1 MKKNAN
7 VCYIKKIDK
16 FSLQNKIAVQEAA
29 QEIACMF
36 PRRIP
41 SEIVAELPMA
51 SYKGDIVLVN
61 SEEEAQSAVLEI
73 SKETLLGFDT
83 ESRPSFKKGFSYPVS
98 ILQIGGAEKVWIFRL
113 ANIGSAIEK
122 VFSILENP
130 LIKKV
135 GVAVNG
141 DIANLK
147 ALRDFTPAGFE
158 DISVKT
164 RQVGIVNTGL
174 RNLLSLFTGLRISKS
189 AQMSNWAAEELS
201 KKQISYA
208 ATDAW
213 ASRILYLEVEK
224 LFEHGYVLEPEKPME
239 DKRGIVRRFFEKLR
253 SKFWC

>member
-1 MKKNAN
+1 MKKTLCL
-7 VCYIKKIDK
+7 CYIGIIDN
-16 FSLQNKIAVQEAA
+16 FNSFNKSAVQEAV
-29 QEIACMF
+29 QKIACMF

-41 SEIVAELPMA
+41 SEIVAQLPMA
-51 SYKGDIVLVN
+51 AYKGDVVLVN
-61 SEEEAQSAVLEI
+61 SEEEAEKAVLEI
-73 SKETLLGFDT
+73 SRESLLGFDT

-98 ILQIGGAEKVWIFRL
+98 ILQIGGEGKVWVFRL
-113 ANIGSAIEK
+113 ANIGSSLEK

-130 LIKKV
+130 NIKKV

-147 ALRDFTPAGFE
+147 ALRDFEPAGFE

-164 RQVGIVNTGL
+164 RQIGIVNTGL
-174 RNLLSLFTGLRISKS
+174 RNLLSLFTGFRISKS

-213 ASRILYLEVEK
+213 ASRLLYLEVEK
-224 LFEHGYVLEPEKPME
+224 LFEHGYVLEPEKNRE
-239 DKRGIVRRFFEKLR
+239 ERGIFWRFIEWMRLKL
-253 SKFWC
+253 FY